1 MKTSWSNRVTKAVGI
16 CAAFVSVAV
25 AAPPPDAP
33 MKAVL
38 DTLASLGGKPL
49 PTLTAPEARRQPTPA
64 DAVKALLVKQGK
76 STAPE
81 LVGRVEDRTIPGGG
95 GAGIPVRIY
104 WPKGDGPFPLIV
116 YYHGGG
122 WVIANLDVYDSTP
135 RALANAVGAV
145 VVSSHYRQGPE
156 HKFPAAH
163 DDAWTA
169 YEWAVANAASLKA
182 DPSRVAV
189 AGESAGG
196 NLAANVAIWAR
207 DKGKPA
213 VHQLLVYPIA
223 ATGMDTPSYRENADA
238 KPLSK
243 PAMAWFFDKYTRTR
257 ADLQDTRLALV
268 KVKDLKGLPPATV
281 VLAQIDPLR
290 SEGEQYAER
299 LRAAG
304 VDVAVQKYDGVT
316 HEFFG
321 MGAVHPKAQQAMG
334 AAAERLRSA
343 FASLKK

>member
-1 MKTSWSNRVTKAVGI
+1 MSAVL
-16 CAAFVSVAV
+16 ATV
-25 AAPPPDAP
+25 AAAAPAPDAQ

-38 DTLASLGGKPL
+38 DTLASLGAKPIE
-49 PTLTAPEARRQPTPA
+49 TLTVEQARRQPSPA
-64 DAVKALLVKQGK
+64 DAVKALLQKQGK

-81 LVGRVEDRTIPGGG
+81 AVARVEDRIISGP

-145 VVSSHYRQGPE
+145 VVSSHYRQAPE

-169 YEWAVANAASLKA
+169 YEWAIANAADLKA
-182 DPSRVAV
+182 DRARVV
-189 AGESAGG
+189 IAGESAGG
-196 NLAANVAIWAR
+196 NLAANVAITAR
-207 DKGKPA
+207 DKKMPA

-223 ATGMDTPSYRENADA
+223 DTGMDTPSYRENADA

-243 PAMAWFFDKYTRTR
+243 AGMAWFFDKYPRSR
-257 ADLQDTRLALV
+257 ADWQDARLALL
-268 KVKDLKGLPPATV
+268 KARDLKGLPPATV
-281 VLAQIDPLR
+281 VLAEIDPLR
-290 SEGEQYAER
+290 SEGEMYAEK

-321 MGAVHPKAQQAMG
+321 MGAVHPKAKQAVA
-334 AAAERLRSA
+334 AAAERLRGSLSA
-343 FASLKK
+343 MKK

>member
-1 MKTSWSNRVTKAVGI
+1 MKISWFYRTTKAVGI
-16 CAAFVSVAV
+16 CAVLVPLAV
-25 AAPPPDAP
+25 AAPAPDPP

-49 PTLTAPEARRQPTPA
+49 PTLSAEEARRQPTPA
-64 DAVKALLVKQGK
+64 DAVKALLAKQGK

-81 LVGRVEDRTIPGGG
+81 PVARVEDRTIPGPGS
-95 GAGIPVRIY
+95 GIPARIY

-122 WVIANLDVYDSTP
+122 WVIADLDVYDATP

-169 YEWAVANAASLKA
+169 YQWAVSNAVGLNA
-182 DPSRVAV
+182 DPARVAV

-196 NLAANVAIWAR
+196 NLAANVALMAR
-207 DKGKPA
+207 DKHMSA

-243 PAMAWFFDKYTRTR
+243 PAMAWFFRNYTRTA
-257 ADLQDTRLALV
+257 ADLQDPRLALV
-268 KVKDLKGLPPATV
+268 KVKNLKGLPPATV
-281 VLAQIDPLR
+281 VLAEIDPLR

-304 VDVAVQKYDGVT
+304 VDVAVQKYAGVT

-321 MGAVHPKAQQAMG
+321 MGAVHPKAKEALA

-343 FASLKK
+343 FGSARK

>member
-1 MKTSWSNRVTKAVGI
+1 MKRSDGSRTMKAVGI
-16 CAAFVSVAV
+16 SAVLATIAA
-25 AAPPPDAP
+25 AAPAPDPP

-38 DTLASLGGKPL
+38 DTLASLGAKPIE
-49 PTLTAPEARRQPTPA
+49 TLSVEQARKQPSPA
-64 DAVKALLVKQGK
+64 DAVKALLQKQGK
-76 STAPE
+76 PTAPE
-81 LVGRVEDRTIPGGG
+81 AVGKVEDRTIPGP
-95 GAGIPVRIY
+95 GAGIPARIY

-145 VVSSHYRQGPE
+145 VVSSHYRQAPE
-156 HKFPAAH
+156 HKFPSAH

-169 YEWAVANAASLKA
+169 YEWAVTNAAGLKA
-182 DPSRVAV
+182 DRTRVAI

-196 NLAANVAIWAR
+196 NLAANVAITAR
-207 DKGKPA
+207 DKKMPA

-223 ATGMDTPSYRENADA
+223 DTGMDTPSYRENADA

-243 PAMAWFFDKYTRTR
+243 AGMAWFFAKYPRTP
-257 ADLQDTRLALV
+257 ADLQDARLALV
-268 KVKDLKGLPPATV
+268 NVKDLKGLPPATV
-281 VLAQIDPLR
+281 VLAEIDPLR
-290 SEGEQYAER
+290 SEGEMYAEK

-304 VDVAVQKYDGVT
+304 VDVAVQKYAGVT

-321 MGAVHPKAQQAMG
+321 MGAVHPKAKQAVA
-334 AAAERLRSA
+334 AAAERLRG
-343 FASLKK
+343 SLGAMKK